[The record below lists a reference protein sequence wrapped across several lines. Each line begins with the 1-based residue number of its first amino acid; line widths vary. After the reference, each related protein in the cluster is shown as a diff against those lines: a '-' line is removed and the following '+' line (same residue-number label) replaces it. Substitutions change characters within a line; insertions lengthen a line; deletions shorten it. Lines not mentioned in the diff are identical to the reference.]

1 MITKNAGKLSKAY
14 FKSYLNLV
22 MSTRNFTVDEAKW
35 FAFEELFQSD
45 EMKNGEETYEKFMQA
60 YAELLDEGK
69 T

>member
-1 MITKNAGKLSKAY
+1 
-14 FKSYLNLV
+14 

>member
-45 EMKNGEETYEKFMQA
+45 EMKNGEETYERFMQA